1 MPGSLR
7 AAPGEA
13 ESSGPQEV
21 LKPPHTLEIPAGQ
34 QRRRRERVSGL
45 ARTGQGACS
54 VAGGDRCYPSTCL
67 FPTEGPRLGR
77 QATKQERAQQG
88 QKARTQVL
96 VTKGSCTPGH
106 HQDRPQHLRAGR
118 PPSPQ
123 PHPSP
128 PARVGERRAALREAT
143 SSVQSRAGLLAPPS
157 GPDPS
162 VWGGSP
168 GGPTTASTRTTPHT
182 RQMNGLHGVGEACD
196 EDEMVCE
203 GSGQCWLTGEVRSYQ
218 LTLCK
223 EAC

>member
-1 MPGSLR
+1 MGAKRPALAPCWSGGLWRAHVWGRLGGRPCRHRRWQMGHRLGRWRGRVPGSPR

-128 PARVGERRAALREAT
+128 PARVGERLC
-143 SSVQSRAGLLAPPS
+143 VKLLPQSRAGL
-157 GPDPS
+157 
-162 VWGGSP
+162 GS
-168 GGPTTASTRTTPHT
+168 
-182 RQMNGLHGVGEACD
+182 
-196 EDEMVCE
+196 
-203 GSGQCWLTGEVRSYQ
+203 
-218 LTLCK
+218 
-223 EAC
+223 